1 LRKWWVENKKSS
13 FFLGDL
19 FFWIVWQMMERDKME
34 GNGIGEFYGFI
45 FFFES
50 WFEKLDKS
58 YKI

>member
-1 LRKWWVENKKSS
+1 
-13 FFLGDL
+13 
-19 FFWIVWQMMERDKME
+19 ME
-34 GNGIGEFYGFI
+34 GNEIGEFYGFFFF